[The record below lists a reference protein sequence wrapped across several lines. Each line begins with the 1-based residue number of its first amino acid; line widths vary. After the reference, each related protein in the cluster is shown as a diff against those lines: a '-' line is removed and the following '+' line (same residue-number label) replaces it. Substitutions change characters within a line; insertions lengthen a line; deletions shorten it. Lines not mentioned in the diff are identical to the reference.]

1 MTKQKRISKA
11 SKRRLMIFGTIS
23 CFIMLFC
30 LVDLIT
36 YSYKIK
42 KLSDQEANLT
52 IQLKEL
58 KDEELDLKNEVTK
71 LKDPEYLARYARENY
86 LYTKEGEY
94 VIKVDKSKQ
103 TKQKVKTNNI
113 VNEYKIYIIIT
124 SLILLFT
131 IIYILKTLKSS
142 PNKVKK

>member
-1 MTKQKRISKA
+1 MAKQKKISKA

-30 LVDLIT
+30 LVNLIT

-42 KLSDQEANLT
+42 KLSDEEANLT
-52 IQLKEL
+52 IKLKEL

-86 LYTKEGEY
+86 LYTKDGEY
-94 VIKVDKSKQ
+94 VIKVDENKTKKQ
-103 TKQKVKTNNI
+103 NIKTSNI
-113 VNEYKIYIIIT
+113 INEYKIYIIIT
-124 SLILLFT
+124 ALLLLFT

-142 PNKVKK
+142 SKSKK